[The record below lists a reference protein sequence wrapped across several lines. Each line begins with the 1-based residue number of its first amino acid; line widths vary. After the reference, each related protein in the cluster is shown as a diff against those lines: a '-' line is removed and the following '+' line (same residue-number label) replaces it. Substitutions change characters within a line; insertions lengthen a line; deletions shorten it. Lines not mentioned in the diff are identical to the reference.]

1 MASSNAMSRPCINVQ
16 NYVKHLTSVSQSR
29 LISYLNNVNS
39 TVARGLLV
47 DWIRMQIL
55 FMQRRQIFLLW
66 VYLRFQVTFTNRGAS
81 EQICFRNVNT
91 WLWMSILVPVPLC
104 KSAMKGNTRFD
115 DEEGHLTPV
124 KMEGSI
130 HFFFFN
136 WAVFFLK
143 IIVEFR
149 TLIYQFVVL
158 NELIVVLFFY
168 WKVWTWRV
176 RTNKN

>member
-66 VYLRFQVTFTNRGAS
+66 VYLHFQVTFTNRGAS

-91 WLWMSILVPVPLC
+91 WLWMSILVPVPLW
-104 KSAMKGNTRFD
+104 KARWKGTLGLMTKKATWHRLKWRVLF
-115 DEEGHLTPV
+115 
-124 KMEGSI
+124 I
-130 HFFFFN
+130 FFFN

-158 NELIVVLFFY
+158 NELIVVLFFIG
-168 WKVWTWRV
+168 KCGLEG
-176 RTNKN
+176 